1 MKVRELRTIEEAGLE
16 RVRGGAAAP
25 MAAAATNPLYTP
37 LTAEAEVMNNPL
49 YEASGS
55 SGSNPLFGEC
65 DELL

>member
-16 RVRGGAAAP
+16 GVRGG
-25 MAAAATNPLYTP
+25 AAAATNPLYTP

-65 DELL
+65 YELL